1 MSDPQEVFEAIQE
14 NDVARL
20 KEVLA
25 KDPSLAGAKDENGVS
40 ALMKARYHF
49 RIEMVEALVA
59 AKPELDIFEAAAMG
73 NRERAKDLVRAQPE
87 RMRAWSPDGFTALR
101 LAAFF
106 FGQAEMVALLLE
118 GGAAVNAIARNP
130 MKVMPMHS
138 AAASGKLKSVKLLL
152 EHGAEINAQQQGGW
166 TALHAAAHHRD
177 VAMAK
182 LLLEHG
188 ANRTLTNDEGKT
200 ALDLA
205 LAEGHEEVARIL
217 EKQT

>member
-1 MSDPQEVFEAIQE
+1 MSDPQEVLGAIQE

-40 ALMKARYHF
+40 ALIKARYHF

-59 AKPELDIFEAAAMG
+59 AKPELGIFEAAAMG
-73 NRERAKDLVRAQPE
+73 NRERAKELVRAQPE
-87 RMRAWSPDGFTALR
+87 RMRAWSPDGFTALH
-101 LAAFF
+101 LAAF

-138 AAASGKLKSVKLLL
+138 ATASGKLKSVKLLL
-152 EHGAEINAQQQGGW
+152 EHGAEVNAQQQGGW

-182 LLLEHG
+182 LLLAHS